1 MISREF
7 PPVCGGLGF
16 YVYYLSKE
24 LTHRGHEVNV
34 ITRGNFSKYTYEDID
49 GIKLFKAPFL
59 PIYPLH
65 MSIHGFFVNKLVK
78 SMENNLDIIHLH
90 SPLPPPIITSLP
102 VITTF
107 HSPCKRAFDKIYRD
121 TNDVRSFFEQLQTMV
136 VYPPIESR
144 LIKLSSKITTV
155 SPSVSEEL
163 RLYGLNPK
171 GITVVENAVDPELF
185 TPVPSIVKKHS
196 LILFVGILR
205 SGKGV
210 LDLINCAKSVC
221 NKRPNVRFLVCGD
234 GPLLNKMRS
243 KVEKMGLQKEV
254 IFLGYVNRHN
264 IVKLY
269 QEADILLHPSSH
281 EGLSTV
287 VLEAMS
293 CGLSVVAN
301 DIPGNRAVISPGVN
315 GILVVNSSPESL
327 ADSILHLLDSDILR
341 RDIGRAARATIENR
355 FSWSKTVDKMIG
367 CYEEL
372 LNNKVVR

>member
-7 PPVCGGLGF
+7 PPVCGGLGY

-24 LTHRGHEVNV
+24 LIHRGHEVKV
-34 ITRGNFSKYTYEDID
+34 ITRGNFSKYTQENID

-65 MSIHGFFVNKLVK
+65 MSLHGFFVNKLVK
-78 SMENNLDIIHLH
+78 SIENTLEIIHLH
-90 SPLPPPIITSLP
+90 SPLPPPVTTSLP

-121 TNDVRSFFEQLQTMV
+121 TKDMRSFFDQLQTMV

-144 LIKLSSKITTV
+144 IIRLSNKITTV

-163 RLYGLNPK
+163 RSYGLNPEE
-171 GITVVENAVDPELF
+171 ITVVENAVELEFF
-185 TPVPSIVKKHS
+185 TPAPSITKKNPY
-196 LILFVGILR
+196 ILFVGILR

-210 LDLINCAKSVC
+210 FDFINCAKIVC
-221 NKRPNVRFLVCGD
+221 NKRPDVRFLICGD
-234 GPLLNKMRS
+234 GPLLGSMRL
-243 KVEKMGLQKEV
+243 KVLKMGLQKQV
-254 IFLGYVNRHN
+254 IFLGYVNRTN

-269 QEADILLHPSSH
+269 QEAAILFHPSSH

-301 DIPGNRAVISPGVN
+301 DIPGNRAVISPGIN
-315 GILVVNSSPESL
+315 GILVGNSSPESL
-327 ADSILHLLDSDILR
+327 ADSILNLLDNDILR
-341 RDIGRAARATIENR
+341 RNIGKAARATIENR
-355 FSWSKTVDKMIG
+355 FSWSNTVDKMIS

-372 LNNKVVR
+372 LEHKVM